1 MTNIVAIG
9 DVHGHYKKLVEAVE
23 PHFNSNAE
31 FIFIG
36 DLFDRAEEPDGDL
49 KVLTY
54 VRELQDNP
62 ENFGLSKV
70 TVLKGNHEDMLIKVI
85 KTDDTELWEYNGGDI
100 NFLDIAREHLDWLE
114 SLPLYAE
121 RGQYLFVH
129 AGVRPDVPLEEQA
142 DEDLIWIRDP
152 FLNGNDHHLPYIVV
166 HGHTPTPNFEVEVLP
181 HRIGI
186 DTGACFGGTITALPL
201 EY

>member
-9 DVHGHYKKLVEAVE
+9 DVHGHYKELVEAVE

-31 FIFIG
+31 LIFIG

-54 VRELQDNP
+54 VMALQECP
-62 ENFGLSKV
+62 EEFGLSGV
-70 TVLKGNHEDMLIKVI
+70 TVLRGNHEDMLIKAI
-85 KTDDTELWEYNGGDI
+85 KTDDIDLWEYNGGDI

-114 SLPLYAE
+114 SLPLYTV
-121 RGQYLFVH
+121 RDKYLFVH
-129 AGVRPDVPLEEQA
+129 AGVRPNVPLEKQA
-142 DEDLIWIRDP
+142 PKDLMWIREP
-152 FLNGNDHHLPYIVV
+152 FLTGNDHHLPYIVV
-166 HGHTPTPNFEVEVLP
+166 HGHTPTPNFEVDVHP

-186 DTGACFGGTITALPL
+186 DTGACFGGTVTALPL
-201 EY
+201 EC